1 MCIYH
6 LCPSICLY
14 LPPCVSFIYVC
25 VSGSSRHLSI
35 YQEREIIFKEL
46 AHAAVGAGRSKIFR
60 VDQQAQERADVAA
73 KAQRPSAGGIPSSL
87 GGVSLYSL
95 KAVN

>member
-1 MCIYH
+1 MY
-6 LCPSICLY
+6 IC
-14 LPPCVSFIYVC
+14 
-25 VSGSSRHLSI
+25 GSSRHLSI

-87 GGVSLYSL
+87 GGVSLYAL